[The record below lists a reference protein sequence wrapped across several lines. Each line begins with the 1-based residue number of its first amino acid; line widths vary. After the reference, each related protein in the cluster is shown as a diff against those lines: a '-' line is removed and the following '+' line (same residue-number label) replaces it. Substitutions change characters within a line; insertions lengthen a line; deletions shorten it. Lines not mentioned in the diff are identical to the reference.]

1 MRLEISFL
9 LPALLAFAVTTQGQ
23 QVQWITADPIAYE
36 NNPAESVHLICASDP
51 DHAYVARSTTLSYL
65 SGTVYGKAVVEQ
77 RNAFGEVT
85 WSFALGD
92 SAVMQAMASDA
103 DGKVIIGGRFYRSL
117 HLGSAA
123 VLPVVNGTTYPETFL
138 FALDSDGNLLWQRN
152 ITPNNPGG
160 TDVESITF
168 DPQGRAWYATCNFT
182 NAEIKRLDDAGNDV
196 ETRPVLRAKT
206 IGSISFDPQGG
217 LYVSGSATAPSIT
230 VNGTLYPIV
239 PEYNFFV
246 ARMGVDGSSQWLHS
260 AEDIT
265 FQKPRVRADDFG
277 HAYLLGAP
285 FDTLTFGGIHFM
297 GPEWNS
303 TFFLAR
309 LDSLGNFQWGYQPPL
324 GVPFAGQFEVGQK
337 DVLGVDGHGNAV
349 ILGVTDGM
357 IDWGNNVITD
367 VGSNLDRV
375 LTVLQVDSTGT
386 PRWELHAG
394 TTNYDVPLGLS
405 VLPGGICHI
414 AVQIRSP
421 FQLGPYTAEVSSAT
435 LVIGRIAPGSTTGLE
450 EDGESVQAAM
460 AYPSP
465 FTSVFSISADQLGTG
480 EVDVLLRDGSGRL
493 VSQAHRLNGLG
504 SELAAGSYFV
514 EVQQGDKRWRGRVV
528 KQ

>member
-1 MRLEISFL
+1 MRHKFSFL
-9 LPALLAFAVTTQGQ
+9 LPALLALSVNMQGQ

-36 NNPAESVHLICASDP
+36 NNPPEAVHLVCATDA
-51 DHAYVARSTTLSYL
+51 DHLYVARSTTLSYL
-65 SGTVYGKAVVEQ
+65 SGTVYGKAVLEQ
-77 RNAFGEVT
+77 RNSFGEVA

-92 SAVMQAMASDA
+92 SVVMQAMASDA
-103 DGKVIIGGRFYRSL
+103 NGKVIIGGRFYRAL
-117 HLGSAA
+117 HLGAAA
-123 VLPVVNGTTYPETFL
+123 VLPIVHGTTYSETFL

-152 ITPNNPGG
+152 ITPNELGG

-168 DPQGRAWYATCNFT
+168 DPQGRAWYATCNFS

-196 ETRPVLRAKT
+196 ETRPVLHAKT

-217 LYVSGSATAPSIT
+217 LYVSGSATAPSVT
-230 VNGTLYPIV
+230 VNGTWYPIV

-246 ARMGVDGSSQWLHS
+246 ARMGLDGSSQWLRS

-265 FQKPRVRADDFG
+265 FQKPRVRADAFG

-285 FDTLTFGGIHFM
+285 FDTLTFGGIHFL

-309 LDSLGNFQWGYQPPL
+309 LDSLGNFQWGYQPPI
-324 GVPFAGQFEVGQK
+324 GAPFAGQFEVGQK

-357 IDWGNNVITD
+357 IAWGNNVITD
-367 VGSNLDRV
+367 VGSNQDRV
-375 LTVLQVDSTGT
+375 LTLLQVDSTGT

-405 VLPGGICHI
+405 VLPGGICHL
-414 AVQIRSP
+414 AVQVRSI
-421 FQLGPYTAEVSSAT
+421 FQLGAYTADVSSAT
-435 LVIGRIAPGSTTGLE
+435 LVLARIAPGSANGLE
-450 EDGESVQAAM
+450 ESGENVQALM
-460 AYPSP
+460 SYPSP
-465 FTSVFSISADQLGTG
+465 FSSVFSISADQLDHGA
-480 EVDVLLRDGSGRL
+480 VDVLLRDSSGRMVL
-493 VSQAHRLNGLG
+493 RAHDLDRLG
-504 SELAAGSYFV
+504 SDLATGSYFV
-514 EVQQGDKRWRGRVV
+514 EVTQGDKRWRGRVV